1 MFRTLEKHK
10 FVIFTQQLSHQGTHL
25 LFIYA
30 ISLENNFNGNSAS
43 SGVEKINS
51 IMMRRKISINNENNK
66 RIFMNNDNHQYDIS
80 IEEISSFV
88 LIIKLS

>member
-1 MFRTLEKHK
+1 M
-10 FVIFTQQLSHQGTHL
+10 IFTQQLSHQGTHL